1 MFYELLKNQQ
11 YFLVKGKE
19 ITRKFYNLKSSIILK
34 ILRKNGKKEKRN
46 IFKIYDII
54 KISIS
59 NYEIYKKV

>member
-34 ILRKNGKKEKRN
+34 ILRKNWKKEKRN